1 MKKTK
6 SLIVK
11 MVLVVGLAL
20 CLVIMPLVLVV
31 SQLLKEEVLEQWK
44 TKDYKMVQVYT
55 ELLRERGCDSV
66 EEYQTFV
73 EEINESID
81 LNYALFIEDKDGVVT
96 AVAHANKDRIGIE
109 LTDAGSIAAAR
120 DGEPYVGYFTDEVT
134 GNLTLDVL
142 EPVYDENGTLLGAL
156 NLGIS
161 VDNATMNKILSGSRT
176 KVLATMAICS
186 IVLLTIMSI
195 VIAVMII
202 NPIKRLA
209 GNISKMANY
218 DLTGDKTGSLQK
230 YTKRQDEIG
239 MISKD
244 FETMRKN
251 IEKLVTEITSV
262 IAELAKQSDSLSN
275 VSTQVAE
282 MGTQLSST
290 VTDVANGA
298 TTQAEETATGQEQVN
313 KLSQLIETVN
323 ENMNAL
329 NSATKDININKDK
342 GVDALEVVISNT
354 QKNTDNSK
362 KVYEVIVE
370 TSNQT
375 ERIKEAS
382 SQIRDIAEQTNLL
395 ALNASI
401 EAARA
406 GDAGKGFA
414 VVATEIGNL
423 ANGTN
428 SMTLKIEEIIQD
440 LVKKMEL
447 AVSVISEMQESAK
460 LQSDNVSDTND
471 KFLTIADNIQNM
483 ETCCKHLETS
493 TDMIE
498 KSRGV
503 IVEIVSNLSAISE
516 ENAACMEEAAASVE
530 EQAKSIETVSASS
543 QNVATLA
550 EKLEKEIKQFVIE

>member
-209 GNISKMANY
+209 DNISKMANY

-262 IAELAKQSDSLSN
+262 IAELANQSDSLSN